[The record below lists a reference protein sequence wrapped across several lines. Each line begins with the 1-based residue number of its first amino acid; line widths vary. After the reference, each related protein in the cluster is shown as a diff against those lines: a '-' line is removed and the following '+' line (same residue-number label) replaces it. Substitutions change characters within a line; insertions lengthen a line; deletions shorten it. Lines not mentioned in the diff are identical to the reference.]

1 MANGVSGYAA
11 ISAKVR
17 VLYSNLLSPQD
28 ILRLSDSPDF
38 FSLITSLKS
47 TQYGSYLSALK
58 DNELTPRRAIQQ
70 IRHRLADSYSSVIQ
84 MSPEQTRPLVK
95 QMYRYF
101 ELGNLKAVLRSII
114 TVSSAWNPDAAPWD
128 RVREVL
134 FPFGSFSALPAQA
147 MVEAGS
153 VPAAVELL
161 KGTPYEATMSFA
173 MKRFSAEQ
181 NLFPLEVALDL
192 DYWRQL
198 WAEAKKLSGLDREQ
212 ATKIIG
218 SLLDMNNLMWAIRYK
233 IYHKLSEEELINY
246 TLPFGF
252 RVRDEDVRAIA
263 AGADVAAIVSRTFPA
278 ITDANA
284 LLDNPHTGLPKLE
297 VQLKRQVMKQCVS
310 AFIGNPFHIGV
321 PLAFLVL
328 SDLEVQDLII
338 LIEAKSSDVPDA
350 GFRPLLLKT
359 SLQN

>member
-1 MANGVSGYAA
+1 MASGVSGYAA

-28 ILRLSDSPDF
+28 IVRLSDSPDF
-38 FSLITSLKS
+38 YSLITSLKS
-47 TQYGSYLSALK
+47 TPYGSYLSAVK

-70 IRHRLADSYSSVIQ
+70 IRYRLADSYSSVIQ

-95 QMYRYF
+95 QLYRYF

-114 TVSSAWNPDAAPWD
+114 TVSAWNPDIAPWD

-192 DYWRQL
+192 DYWRRL
-198 WAEAKKLSGLDREQ
+198 WAEAKKLGGLDREQ

-252 RVRDEDVRAIA
+252 RVRDEDIRAIA
-263 AGADVAAIVSRTFPA
+263 AGADVAAIVSRTFPT
-278 ITDANA
+278 ITDVNT
-284 LLDNPHTGLPKLE
+284 LLDNYHTGLPKLE
-297 VQLKRQVMKQCVS
+297 VQLKRQLMRQCVS

-321 PLAFLVL
+321 PLAFLIL
-328 SDLEVQDLII
+328 SDLEIQDLII

-350 GFRPLLLKT
+350 GFRSLLLKT